1 MSQIFVCDYE
11 TRTKYP
17 LTVDA
22 NTTLGQLKQ
31 IFANSKKDVNVNVNV
46 NELCAWTKYPMVN
59 NDKIVEE
66 YKDATIFMASEWTE
80 YMQVLLPYY
89 KK

>member
-17 LTVDA
+17 ITVDA

-31 IFANSKKDVNVNVNV
+31 IFANSKKDVNVNV